1 MFSMSYRILG
11 SHGISWGLV
20 GSPGASL
27 GYPRGLP
34 GASLGLPRASLGSP
48 FSPAPSQSS
57 SSASSYFRGP
67 SSTIPLID
75 VSSKVGTPWICSVV
89 TE

>member
-48 FSPAPSQSS
+48 FSPAPSLDLL
-57 SSASSYFRGP
+57 
-67 SSTIPLID
+67 STANPY
-75 VSSKVGTPWICSVV
+75 VSPHATKYST
-89 TE
+89 